1 MKHHGNQQTMIQN
14 ITTVEREA
22 LESIKTQFQKFT
34 LSAQKLQYQKKCNMN
49 YWHDSNSSEHNTS
62 PPVAGDTA
70 NEFYCSDT
78 VSSDTREK
86 GLCDKVSGTKTLE
99 QKNHVLTM

>member
-49 YWHDSNSSEHNTS
+49 Y
-62 PPVAGDTA
+62 
-70 NEFYCSDT
+70 
-78 VSSDTREK
+78 
-86 GLCDKVSGTKTLE
+86 
-99 QKNHVLTM
+99 